1 MTFQYPLYLIALCG
15 LPVMVVLFFLYG
27 KWKKQK
33 MQKVGDP
40 LLVQQLIS
48 NYSTQKFSIKFM
60 LVSIAFVLMVVAL
73 ANPRKPHGGG
83 NVKHN
88 GIDVMI
94 ALDVSRSML
103 AQDIKPNRLERAKQF
118 VSKLVDRIPE
128 DRVGIVVFAGRAYL
142 QMPLTADLAAAKL
155 YLSTAGP
162 DVVPTQGTVI
172 GDALQ
177 MCYAAFNAK
186 EKKYKSIVLISDGED
201 HDESAEKL
209 SRSLAEEGVMVNT
222 IGIGSAEGATIDDAV
237 TGESK
242 KDAEG
247 NTVIT
252 KLNETVLKNIAAATG
267 GIYLSLTNSDE
278 AATAVQQQLGT
289 MEKRGI
295 TEMSQASYRY
305 YFPWLLGAALL
316 LLLIEFLMGENK
328 KALKAKRLQVT
339 VIPILFCL
347 LPSLQLF
354 SQNSTEEIT
363 QGNELYKQRKYGEAA
378 SHYQKAVTKKTGEA
392 AAHYNLGNALYKN
405 NDTDSA
411 LKAYDK
417 AIAFSKTNKDKAAA
431 WYNKGV
437 LLQNDKK
444 LRECID
450 AYKQALKLDPAD
462 EDARLNLQ
470 KALQQQQQ
478 EVKKQ
483 QDQAKKEQ
491 KKQPQNQP
499 QQPQPPKPQV
509 SKMTKKEAEEKL
521 KALLQ
526 QEKNL
531 QDKLKKTDAQTIE
544 KPEKDW

>member
-1 MTFQYPLYLIALCG
+1 
-15 LPVMVVLFFLYG
+15 MVVLFFLYA

-33 MQKVGDP
+33 QQKMGDP
-40 LLVQQLIS
+40 VLVQQLIS
-48 NYSTQKFSIKFM
+48 QYSPQKFTAKFI
-60 LVSIAFVLMVVAL
+60 LVSLAFVLLVTAL
-73 ANPRKPHGGG
+73 ANPRKPDGSG
-83 NVKHN
+83 NVKHK

-128 DRVGIVVFAGRAYL
+128 DRVGIVVFAGRPYL
-142 QMPLTADLAAAKL
+142 QMPLTSDLAAAKL
-155 YLSTAGP
+155 YLSIAAP

-177 MCYAAFNAK
+177 MSFSAFNAQ
-186 EKKYKSIVLISDGED
+186 EKKYKAIVLISDGED
-201 HDESAEKL
+201 HDESAEQL

-222 IGIGSAEGATIDDAV
+222 IGIGSAEGTTIDDPV

-247 NTVIT
+247 KTVVT
-252 KLNETVLKNIAAATG
+252 RLNETSLKNIAAATG

-278 AATAVQQQLGT
+278 AATAIQQQLGT

-305 YFPWLLGAALL
+305 YFPWLLGVALL
-316 LLLIEFLMGENK
+316 LLLIEFFMGENK
-328 KALKAKRLQVT
+328 RIVKPKQLQVT
-339 VIPILFCL
+339 VMPLLFCL

-354 SQNSTEEIT
+354 SQNSNEEIKE
-363 QGNELYKQRKYGEAA
+363 GNTLYKEGKYAEAA
-378 SHYQKAVTKKTGEA
+378 SHYQKAIRKKTGDPA
-392 AAHYNLGNALYKN
+392 AQYNLGNALYKS
-405 NDTDSA
+405 NDADSA

-462 EDARLNLQ
+462 EEARLNLQ
-470 KALQQQQQ
+470 KALQQQR
-478 EVKKQ
+478 EEKKQ
-483 QDQAKKEQ
+483 QDQEKKEQ
-491 KKQPQNQP
+491 KKQPQQQP
-499 QQPQPPKPQV
+499 QQPPPPKPPPG
-509 SKMTKKEAEEKL
+509 KMTKKEAAEKL

-531 QDKLKKTDAQTIE
+531 QDKLKKTDAQTLE

>member
-1 MTFQYPLYLIALCG
+1 MTFQYPLYFIALCG
-15 LPVMVVLFFLYG
+15 LPLMAVLFFLYA

-33 MQKVGDP
+33 LQKMGDP
-40 LLVQQLIS
+40 LLVKQLIS
-48 NYSTQKFSIKFM
+48 NYSSQKFTAKFI
-60 LVSIAFVLMVVAL
+60 LVSSAFVLLVIAM
-73 ANPRKPHGGG
+73 ANPRKPDGSG

-118 VSKLVDRIPE
+118 ISKLVDRIPD
-128 DRVGIVVFAGRAYL
+128 DRVGIVVFAGRSYL
-142 QMPLTADLAAAKL
+142 QMPLTSDLAAAKL
-155 YLSTAGP
+155 YLSTAAP
-162 DVVPTQGTVI
+162 DIVPTQGTVI

-177 MCYAAFNAK
+177 MSFSAFNAK
-186 EKKYKSIVLISDGED
+186 EKKYKAIVLISDGED
-201 HDESAEKL
+201 HDQSAEKL

-222 IGIGSAEGATIDDAV
+222 IGIGSAEGATIDDPV

-247 NTVIT
+247 KTVIT
-252 KLNETVLKNIAAATG
+252 KLNETSLKNIAAATG

-316 LLLIEFLMGENK
+316 LLLTEFFMGENK
-328 KALKAKRLQVT
+328 RMVKVKRLLVT
-339 VIPILFCL
+339 VILLMVCL

-354 SQNSTEEIT
+354 SQNSSGEIK
-363 QGNELYKQRKYGEAA
+363 QGNELYKEKKYGEAA
-378 SHYQKAVTKKTGEA
+378 SHYQKAIIKKAGDP

-405 NDTDSA
+405 NDADSA

-417 AIAFSKTNKDKAAA
+417 AIAFSKTNQDKAAA

-444 LRECID
+444 LRKCID

-478 EVKKQ
+478 EEKRQLDQEKK
-483 QDQAKKEQ
+483 DQ
-491 KKQPQNQP
+491 KKQPQKQP
-499 QQPQPPKPQV
+499 QQPKPPQPQPG
-509 SKMTKKEAEEKL
+509 KMTKKEAAEKL

-531 QDKLKKTDAQTIE
+531 QDKLKKTDAQTLE
-544 KPEKDW
+544 KQDKDW

>member
-252 KLNETVLKNIAAATG
+252 KLNETGLKNIAAATG

>member
-1 MTFQYPLYLIALCG
+1 M
-15 LPVMVVLFFLYG
+15 
-27 KWKKQK
+27 
-33 MQKVGDP
+33 GDP
-40 LLVQQLIS
+40 LLVQQLIG
-48 NYSTQKFSIKFM
+48 NYSPQKFRSKFI
-60 LVSIAFVLMVVAL
+60 LVSAAFILLVIAL
-73 ANPRKPHGGG
+73 ANPRKPDGSS
-83 NVKHN
+83 NVKHK

-118 VSKLVDRIPE
+118 VSKLIDKIPE
-128 DRVGIVVFAGRAYL
+128 DRVGIVVFAGRSYL
-142 QMPLTADLAAAKL
+142 QMPLTSDLAAAKL
-155 YLSTAGP
+155 YLSTAAP

-172 GDALQ
+172 SDALQ
-177 MCYAAFNAK
+177 MSFAAFNAK
-186 EKKYKSIVLISDGED
+186 EKKYKAIVLISDGED
-201 HDESAEKL
+201 HDESAVKL

-222 IGIGSAEGATIDDAV
+222 VGIGSAEGATIDDPV

-247 NTVIT
+247 KTVIT
-252 KLNETVLKNIAAATG
+252 RLNETSLKNIAAATG

-278 AATAVQQQLGT
+278 AAGSIQQQLGT

-295 TEMSQASYRY
+295 TEMSHASYRY
-305 YFPWLLGAALL
+305 YFPWILGVALL
-316 LLLIEFLMGENK
+316 LLLIEFFMGENK
-328 KALKAKRLQVT
+328 KIFKAKRLPVT
-339 VIPILFCL
+339 VIPLLFCL
-347 LPSLQLF
+347 LSSLQLF
-354 SQNSTEEIT
+354 SQNSNEEIK
-363 QGNELYKQRKYGEAA
+363 QGNELYKERKYGEAA
-378 SHYQKAVTKKTGEA
+378 SHYQKAINKKTGDA

-417 AIAFSKTNKDKAAA
+417 AIAFSKTNQDKAAA

-478 EVKKQ
+478 EQKKQ
-483 QDQAKKEQ
+483 QDLEKKEQ
-491 KKQPQNQP
+491 KKQQQKQP
-499 QQPQPPKPQV
+499 QQPQPPKPQA